1 MTTVGDFTALILITG
16 TIKPDI
22 ESAILDTLAP
32 FTINILDKQSMR
44 IRDRYFLAIYL
55 SLDKAHAK
63 AIEADLQ
70 SKCKS
75 LDIDLAIDYQTR
87 NTNNL

>member
-16 TIKPDI
+16 IIKPDI
-22 ESAILDTLAP
+22 ESAILNTLAP
-32 FTINILDKQSMR
+32 FTIKILDKQSMR

-70 SKCKS
+70 SKCKN

>member
-16 TIKPDI
+16 IIKPDI
-22 ESAILDTLAP
+22 ESAILNTLAP
-32 FTINILDKQSMR
+32 FTIKILDKQSMR

-63 AIEADLQ
+63 AIEADLK

-75 LDIDLAIDYQTR
+75 LDIDLAIDYQTK
-87 NTNNL
+87 NTTDQ

>member
-1 MTTVGDFTALILITG
+1 MTSVGDFTALILITG

-22 ESAILDTLAP
+22 ESEILKTLAP
-32 FTINILDKQSMR
+32 FTIDILDKQSMS

-63 AIEADLQ
+63 AIEADLK
-70 SKCKS
+70 SKCES
-75 LDIDLAIDYQTR
+75 LDIDLAIDYQAK
-87 NTNNL
+87 NISN

>member
-16 TIKPDI
+16 IIKPDI
-22 ESAILDTLAP
+22 ESAILNTLAP
-32 FTINILDKQSMR
+32 FTIKILDKQSMR

-63 AIEADLQ
+63 AIEADLK

-75 LDIDLAIDYQTR
+75 LDIDLAIDYQTK
-87 NTNNL
+87 NTTD